1 VHNLI
6 NRKLKN
12 RYLITQHLGDG
23 STATVY
29 KAVDTRLG
37 RDVALKVLLPHVRET
52 TRKRFFQEA
61 TAAARLNHPNIM
73 AIYDIDDD
81 EDLHFLVIEY
91 VEGETLASFIPSP
104 AEKVVYIGQQ
114 IAIALNYAHEREVIH
129 RDIKPANIKVTS
141 TGTVKLMDLGLALPK
156 EAKRVTAE
164 GMIIGTPAY
173 LSPEQ
178 AQGHTLDHRTD
189 LYSLG
194 IVLYEMAT
202 GQLPFSSD
210 DIPAL
215 LLQQV
220 KQPPPPLRLHV
231 PTIPL
236 ALDTVIL
243 KALEKHPSRRFQT
256 GQAMAEALDSVF
268 KDAHSSLA
276 QTTEISETDDANRS
290 SELLPGL
297 RSKRPLRI
305 ILADDHT
312 LVRESLISFLGEQD
326 DIIVVGQAAD
336 GERAIQQ
343 TLEHKPDVLLLD
355 LNMPIKSGLEVL
367 PRVRAQAPDVKILVL
382 SGRDEDWYI
391 MQALRGGAHG
401 YILKSSAEKDLVDGL
416 RKVARGMMVLGDG
429 VAQKVV
435 GGALRTEGSI
445 ADNMLS
451 EKERQLLVH
460 IAAGHDETQIAE
472 RLHLTPDTQ
481 ASLITSVMSKM
492 DAKDRH
498 AAALQ
503 ALRRGLILIDE
514 VLALET

>member
-1 VHNLI
+1 
-6 NRKLKN
+6 
-12 RYLITQHLGDG
+12 
-23 STATVY
+23 
-29 KAVDTRLG
+29 
-37 RDVALKVLLPHVRET
+37 
-52 TRKRFFQEA
+52 
-61 TAAARLNHPNIM
+61 LNHPNIM

-91 VEGETLASFIPSP
+91 VEGDTLTSFIPSP
-104 AEKVVYIGQQ
+104 AEMVVHIGRQ
-114 IAIALNYAHEREVIH
+114 IALALNYAHEREVIH

-141 TGTVKLMDLGLALPK
+141 DGTVKLMDLGLALPK

-178 AQGHTLDHRTD
+178 AQGQTLDHRTD

-194 IVLYEMAT
+194 IVLYEMAS

-231 PTIPL
+231 PNIPM
-236 ALDTVIL
+236 ALDTVVL
-243 KALEKHPSRRFQT
+243 KALEKQPSRRFQS
-256 GQAMAEALDSVF
+256 GQAMADSLDSVF
-268 KDAHSSLA
+268 QEDVKPSLA
-276 QTTEISETDDANRS
+276 QTI
-290 SELLPGL
+290 ELNEVGEGNSQPESLPTA
-297 RSKRPLRI
+297 RSKRPLRV

-312 LVRESLISFLGEQD
+312 LVRQSLISFLSEQD
-326 DIIVVGQAAD
+326 DFIVVGQAAD

-367 PRVRAQAPDVKILVL
+367 PRVRALAPEVKILVL

-401 YILKSSAEKDLVDGL
+401 YILKSSADKDLVEGL

-435 GGALRTEGSI
+435 GGALRIDGSVS
-445 ADNMLS
+445 DNMLS
-451 EKERQLLVH
+451 EKERQLLVY
-460 IAAGHDETQIAE
+460 IAAGFDEAQITE
-472 RLHLTPDTQ
+472 RLHFGTEVQ
-481 ASLITSVMSKM
+481 ASLIASVLTKM

-514 VLALET
+514 VLMLEA

>member
-1 VHNLI
+1 MHNLI

-61 TAAARLNHPNIM
+61 TAVARLNHPNIM
-73 AIYDIDDD
+73 AIYDMDDD

-91 VEGETLASFIPSP
+91 VEGETLGSFIPSP

-114 IAIALNYAHEREVIH
+114 IAMALHYAHEREVIH
-129 RDIKPANIKVTS
+129 RDIKPANIKVTP
-141 TGTVKLMDLGLALPK
+141 TGIVKLMDLGLALPK

-243 KALEKHPSRRFQT
+243 KALEKQPSRRFQT
-256 GQAMAEALDSVF
+256 GQAMAEALNSVF
-268 KDAHSSLA
+268 KDARAALA
-276 QTTEISETDDANRS
+276 QTTEIKETDEARKS
-290 SELLPGL
+290 APLPVAP
-297 RSKRPLRI
+297 SKRPLRVV
-305 ILADDHT
+305 LADDHT
-312 LVRESLISFLGEQD
+312 LVRQSLISFLGEQD
-326 DIIVVGQAAD
+326 DFVVVGQAAD

-343 TLEHKPDVLLLD
+343 TIEHQPDVLLLD

-367 PRVRAQAPDVKILVL
+367 PRVRALAPDVKVLVL

-401 YILKSSAEKDLVDGL
+401 YILKSSAEKDLIDGL

-435 GGALRTEGSI
+435 GGALRTEGTVSG
-445 ADNMLS
+445 NMLT
-451 EKERQLLVH
+451 EKERQLLVY
-460 IAAGHDETQIAE
+460 IAAGFDEAQITE
-472 RLHLTPDTQ
+472 RLHLSADAQ
-481 ASLITSVMSKM
+481 ATLIDSVIAKM